1 MPCEPTSPEYQQSHA
16 YDASETTPLL
26 ESEGSDA
33 VRRTKSGKPFPTWQ
47 ILLLC
52 YARLMEPI
60 AMFSVFP
67 YIAQMVQHNENLP
80 DSDVGFY
87 SGLIE
92 SLFSIVEMA
101 VLPIWCDLADRM
113 GRKPALV
120 LSLIGM
126 AAGPV
131 FFGLSRSIFQMIL
144 FRCLAG
150 LVSGSGLIIRTMI
163 GDQVTSDT
171 QAKAYSWFAIADN
184 LGAFLGP
191 IIGGALADPVRQY
204 PRFFAG
210 IKFFED
216 YPYALPGIV
225 VGAIDATGV
234 ITSAL
239 FLEETLDKRE
249 PESAEDETTEDP
261 KQAISY
267 WQLAKAPGVCIAL
280 WLYGHVN
287 LLMDSFTAVLP
298 VALYTPVSIGGMGW
312 SPSKI
317 SLYMAVQAGSQ
328 SLWLLLV
335 FPWLQRRMGAKG
347 VLRICSIGYPIFCAG
362 FIAMNA
368 LLREKSEE
376 SLVWFW
382 IVTFFVTS
390 FGPAVFMSFTAAQLV
405 VNDAA
410 PNPHLLGKLNTMAMV
425 FHSGIR
431 SVSPGVA
438 TAIYAVGVRGQV
450 AWGYLFWAV
459 LIPLSA
465 SLGIALRWLSNDRK
479 G

>member
-1 MPCEPTSPEYQQSHA
+1 MSYESNSPEIPTYE
-16 YDASETTPLL
+16 ASENTSLL
-26 ESEGSDA
+26 ENDGSEAG
-33 VRRTKSGKPFPTWQ
+33 RRKTIGKPFPTWQ

-101 VLPIWCDLADRM
+101 VLPIWCSLADRM

-163 GDQVTSDT
+163 GDHTTSET

-191 IIGGALADPVRQY
+191 IIGGALADPVHQY
-204 PRFFAG
+204 PGVFAG

-225 VGAIDATGV
+225 VGVIDATGV

-239 FLEETLDKRE
+239 FLEETLDIRDSQS
-249 PESAEDETTEDP
+249 PMEDATEDSKEP
-261 KQAISY
+261 ISY

-298 VALYTPVSIGGMGW
+298 VALYTPVSIGGIGW
-312 SPSKI
+312 TPSKI
-317 SLYMAVQAGSQ
+317 SLYMAAQAGSQ
-328 SLWLLLV
+328 SLWLLLA
-335 FPWLQRRMGAKG
+335 FPWLQRRVGTKG
-347 VLRICSIGYPIFCAG
+347 VLRICAMGYPIFLAG

-368 LLREKSEE
+368 LLRENSEA

-382 IVTFFVTS
+382 IVTVFVTT

-410 PNPHLLGKLNTMAMV
+410 PNPHLLGKLNTLAMV

-438 TAIYAVGVRGQV
+438 TAIYAVGARGQV
-450 AWGYLFWAV
+450 VGGYLFWAI

-465 SLGIALRWLSNDRK
+465 SLGIALRWLANDRK
-479 G
+479 